1 MKKIFFTG
9 HRTIENDKEIIEK
22 LVDTLKKLI
31 SEGAVDFYAG
41 GALGW
46 DMLCEKAVIALR
58 ENLAPHIKLH
68 LILPCPP
75 EEQIVRWNA
84 FDKEVYRKIFEAA
97 DSAKALSEHY
107 TKDCMKNRNAYLAEL
122 GDVCV
127 CYFDESRRRSGTAQ
141 TVCMAKKL
149 GREIINLK

>member
-22 LVDTLKKLI
+22 LMDTLKKLI

-75 EEQIVRWNA
+75 EEQTAKWSEH
-84 FDKEVYRKIFEAA
+84 DKNEYQKILKAA
-97 DSAKALSEHY
+97 DSVEIVSEHY
-107 TKDCMKNRNAYLAEL
+107 DKNCMRKRNKRLVEL
-122 GDVCV
+122 GDICV

>member
-1 MKKIFFTG
+1 MKKVFFTG
-9 HRTIENDKEIIEK
+9 HRTIKNDKETIEK
-22 LVDTLKKLI
+22 LMDTLKKLI

-46 DMLCEKAVIALR
+46 DMLCEKAVIAFR

-75 EEQIVRWNA
+75 EEQIVHWSVL
-84 FDKEVYRKIFEAA
+84 DKEVYRKIFEAA
-97 DSAKALSEHY
+97 DSTEVLSEHY
-107 TKDCMKNRNAYLAEL
+107 TNDCMKNRNARLSEL
-122 GDVCV
+122 GDICV

-141 TVCMAKKL
+141 TVSMAKKA
-149 GREIINLK
+149 GKEIINLK

>member
-1 MKKIFFTG
+1 MQKIFFTG
-9 HRTIENDKEIIEK
+9 HRTIENDKETIEK
-22 LVDTLKKLI
+22 LMDTLKKLI

-75 EEQIVRWNA
+75 EE
-84 FDKEVYRKIFEAA
+84 
-97 DSAKALSEHY
+97 
-107 TKDCMKNRNAYLAEL
+107 L

-127 CYFDESRRRSGTAQ
+127 CYFDENHRRSSTAQ
-141 TVCMAKKL
+141 TVRMAKKA
-149 GREIINLK
+149 GKEIINLK